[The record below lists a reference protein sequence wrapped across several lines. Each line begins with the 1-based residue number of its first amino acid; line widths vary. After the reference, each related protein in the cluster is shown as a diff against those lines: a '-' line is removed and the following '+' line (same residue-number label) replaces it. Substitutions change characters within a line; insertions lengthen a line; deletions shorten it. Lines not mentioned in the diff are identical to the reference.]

1 MVWEE
6 LYSHVS
12 GEFRWIYHDGHPFLS
27 GRMRT
32 PISGQ
37 FAHVHLRHSTGHR
50 FRPYF
55 YGGVGAKGYII
66 AGPEANPQPIPSVAL
81 LLAHEQWKLVPDVGG
96 GIKYQVRPHLILRN
110 DFRDYLTSFPRNQI
124 VPATGNTARGI
135 LQQFTAMFEVSYW
148 F

>member
-1 MVWEE
+1 MVWED

-50 FRPYF
+50 FRPCF

-110 DFRDYLTSFPRNQI
+110 DFRDYLTSFPRNLI

-135 LQQFTAMFEVSYW
+135 LQQFTAMSG
-148 F
+148 